1 MNNFPYTWYHIF
13 IIKKKKKRKKWVK
26 EIGEKTGHG
35 FSDHQSNNKTNADRI
50 PRKMYIIFW
59 GSIFTAPSYV
69 AHKHRCALPQPCSM
83 KRDDTEI
90 WNLWGEP
97 SMVRAYRSP
106 LSFDRIK
113 YLYRRTYCGVTKFE
127 ILPTSL
133 YLQPAVGPG
142 YLLLGQTLDTRL
154 CSLTFERKTSIEEIL
169 RFRGYVDF
177 ISEAHLLLIDK
188 YLFVNNC
195 SWTTLQNLSRTIT
208 IVRVE
213 YISFQRI

>member
-1 MNNFPYTWYHIF
+1 MDYDVIINIPCYRKKLNNFPYTSYHIF
-13 IIKKKKKRKKWVK
+13 IIKKKKKNEEKA
-26 EIGEKTGHG
+26 GEKTGHG
-35 FSDHQSNNKTNADRI
+35 ISNHQANNKTNADRI

-59 GSIFTAPSYV
+59 GSIFTTPSYV

-113 YLYRRTYCGVTKFE
+113 YLYRRSYCGVTKFE

-133 YLQPAVGPG
+133 YLPPAVEPG
-142 YLLLGQTLDTRL
+142 YLPLAPNFRHQIVLSDVRAQNKHRRNFAFSWLRGFYLGGV
-154 CSLTFERKTSIEEIL
+154 S
-169 RFRGYVDF
+169 
-177 ISEAHLLLIDK
+177 LID
-188 YLFVNNC
+188 
-195 SWTTLQNLSRTIT
+195 R
-208 IVRVE
+208 
-213 YISFQRI
+213 

>member
-1 MNNFPYTWYHIF
+1 
-13 IIKKKKKRKKWVK
+13 
-26 EIGEKTGHG
+26 
-35 FSDHQSNNKTNADRI
+35 
-50 PRKMYIIFW
+50 MYIIFW

-154 CSLTFERKTSIEEIL
+154 CSLTFERKSKKFCVFVVTWILSRRRISYWSINICLSTIARELHSKIYQELL
-169 RFRGYVDF
+169 RSCVWN
-177 ISEAHLLLIDK
+177 I
-188 YLFVNNC
+188 YLFREYRIYGIYIFYEVNF
-195 SWTTLQNLSRTIT
+195 W
-208 IVRVE
+208 IVRNWKD
-213 YISFQRI
+213 